1 MAKDP
6 AAPGDRIQRE
16 RLRRM
21 APGERIHAAMTLF
34 WFARRL
40 KESSVRASDPTLS
53 DAEVRTRVN
62 AAFLYA
68 RDE

>member
-1 MAKDP
+1 MADDP
-6 AAPGDRIQRE
+6 AAVGDRIQQE

-21 APGERIHAAMTLF
+21 PPGERIHAAMTLF
-34 WFARRL
+34 WCARRL
-40 KESSVRASDPTLS
+40 KEASIRACDPALS
-53 DAEVRTRVN
+53 DAEVRARVN